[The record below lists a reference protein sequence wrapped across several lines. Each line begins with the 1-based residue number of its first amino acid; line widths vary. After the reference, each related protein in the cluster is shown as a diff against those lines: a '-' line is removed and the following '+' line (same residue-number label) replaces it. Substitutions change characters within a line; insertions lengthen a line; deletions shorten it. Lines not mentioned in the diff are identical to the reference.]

1 MKDVR
6 PPLHLDP
13 SAAELQR
20 LEQCVREPIRTPG
33 RIQSHGLLF
42 AWNTATELI
51 DIVSENAAA
60 WLGRSIDELG
70 SPTLE
75 WCVVSGAHADP
86 VRVDIDGT
94 SYDAIVHQ
102 RPGRV
107 IVELEDTTGRPDFP
121 STSVTGAIRR
131 LARVESAPELRQ
143 RAAEEVRDITGFDRV
158 MVYRFFED
166 GHGEVAGESADES
179 MDPYEGLRFPASDIP
194 QQARA
199 LYITKLS
206 RVIAATDDA
215 GLELL
220 TVDPEGEPLDLSE
233 AELRA
238 VSPHHLEFMRN
249 MGQESTV
256 SFSLVHDGR
265 LVGMITCAHRTK
277 RRIPILL
284 RRALEMFA
292 SQLSTQ
298 IAALESIALLR
309 QELDARERRRNLL
322 ARIPTAS
329 DPLEA
334 LFSGP
339 ESLLETLAA
348 DGAIICINDIS
359 KSIGT
364 IPHGDRAALLATV
377 GIEPFLTD
385 SVRTSH
391 PGIASLM
398 PGIAGLLVAPVGRY
412 GVMML
417 FRAEATTVVRWL
429 GDQGEQNRD
438 TILSPRRS
446 FSAWSESVSGRSLP
460 WGNTA
465 EQAYTL
471 GRELAEA
478 LDRRAESQLATLAL
492 VDPLTGLRNRR
503 SLLEQLEEVV
513 AERRG
518 GSVMFL
524 DLDRFKSLNDRFG
537 HEVGD
542 VVLRTVAARLTAASR
557 ASDTVVRL
565 GGDEFVVLCPDVSV
579 DDQTLIAERI
589 IHDVSQPMDAVPDE
603 DIAVTVSC
611 GVVAIEPGATPR
623 SILQSADAAMYR
635 AKHGGRNRTST

>member
-1 MKDVR
+1 MR
-6 PPLHLDP
+6 PQPHIDP
-13 SAAELQR
+13 TTTEILR

-33 RIQSHGLLF
+33 RIQSHGILF
-42 AWNTATELI
+42 AYNTAAALI
-51 DIVSENAAA
+51 DVVSENAAG

-86 VRVDIDGT
+86 VRVDIDGE

-102 RPGRV
+102 SPGRV
-107 IVELEDTTGRPDFP
+107 IVELEDAVDRSDFP

-131 LARVESAPELRQ
+131 LAQVDSAEELRQ
-143 RAAEEVRDITGFDRV
+143 RAAEEVREITGFDRV
-158 MVYRFFED
+158 MVYRFFDD
-166 GHGEVAGESADES
+166 GHGEVAGEAADES
-179 MDPYEGLRFPASDIP
+179 MDPYQGLRFPASDIP
-194 QQARA
+194 QQARS

-206 RVIAATDDA
+206 RVIAATDDPGFA
-215 GLELL
+215 LL
-220 TVDPEGEPLDLSE
+220 GIDAEAEPLDLSE

-298 IAALESIALLR
+298 MAALESIAQLR
-309 QELDARERRRNLL
+309 QELAARERRRALL
-322 ARIPTAS
+322 ARIPTSA

-334 LFSGP
+334 LFASS

-348 DGAIICINDIS
+348 DGAIIRIDGIS
-359 KSIGT
+359 KGIGT
-364 IPHGDRAALLATV
+364 VPHVERAALLDSV
-377 GIEPFLTD
+377 GIEPFATE
-385 SVRTSH
+385 SVRTTH
-391 PGIASLM
+391 PGVATLM
-398 PGIAGLLVAPVGRY
+398 PEIAGLLVAPVGRY
-412 GVMML
+412 GVMLL
-417 FRAEATTVVRWL
+417 FREEATQVIRWL

-438 TILSPRRS
+438 TPLSPRRS
-446 FSAWSESVSGRSLP
+446 FSAWSQSVSGRALP
-460 WGNTA
+460 WGSTA
-465 EQAYTL
+465 EQAQTL

-478 LDRRAESQLATLAL
+478 LDRRAESQLAELAL
-492 VDPLTGLRNRR
+492 VDSLTGLRNRR
-503 SLLEQLEEVV
+503 SLLEVLEELV

-542 VVLRTVAARLTAASR
+542 IVLRTVAARLTAVSR
-557 ASDTVVRL
+557 ATDTIARL
-565 GGDEFVVLCPDVSV
+565 GGDEFVMLCPDVPPE
-579 DDQTLIAERI
+579 DQTLVAERI
-589 IHDVSQPMDAVPDE
+589 VHEVAQPIELLPGE
-603 DIAVTVSC
+603 DITVTVSC
-611 GVVAIEPGATPR
+611 GIVAIEQGATPR
-623 SILQSADAAMYR
+623 SILQQADAAMYR
-635 AKHGGRNRTST
+635 AKHGGRNRMSA